1 MPPAARICLS
11 IEINISK
18 HICHLC
24 HIFLRYPRCACTLQ
38 RQCFQSAHALLGYRV
53 KLCDMSSSKAFTQ
66 VFSFRYVM
74 PWNMRAAHTCI
85 PVASGSGNIYKSIS
99 ARVGLTIP
107 AIIVSSP
114 RHLSKDGDR
123 YITVFVLNDS
133 AWNTRP
139 RAFCEIRN
147 CNFWSH
153 AWLTATEGTAVDFFA
168 ADEGRKKK
176 IDIMNPRVWR
186 YNKEKKKHPI
196 VGYYCCCVIFNVK
209 LGGSQS
215 FIHLECLADRW
226 HVVWVW

>member
-1 MPPAARICLS
+1 MTYHDLAQAEISLPKYVGNNRIRVSVRVSDCNPYPYCMMPPAARICLS

-147 CNFWSH
+147 CNF
-153 AWLTATEGTAVDFFA
+153 
-168 ADEGRKKK
+168 
-176 IDIMNPRVWR
+176 
-186 YNKEKKKHPI
+186 
-196 VGYYCCCVIFNVK
+196 
-209 LGGSQS
+209 
-215 FIHLECLADRW
+215 
-226 HVVWVW
+226 